1 MQKNKALVSIVL
13 VLGLVILIG
22 LALLGYGIFKTA
34 NNPNFKFFKSA
45 VEKPNNNKKAFNVGE
60 SLNPSIKKNILIKL
74 AKEEWVHGVTTSMNK
89 VLVHITNK
97 NKEDRLLILNAD
109 NGSIIRQIKFQRR
122 Q

>member
-1 MQKNKALVSIVL
+1 MHKNKALVSIVL
-13 VLGLVILIG
+13 ILGFVILIG
-22 LALLGYGIFKTA
+22 LGLLGYGLFKTA
-34 NNPNFKFFKSA
+34 NDPNFKFFKST
-45 VEKPNNNKKAFNVGE
+45 VEKPNNNKKALSIGP
-60 SLNPSIKKNILIKL
+60 SLSPSVKKNILIKL
-74 AKEEWVHGVTTSMNK
+74 AKEEWVHEVTTSMNK

>member
-1 MQKNKALVSIVL
+1 
-13 VLGLVILIG
+13 
-22 LALLGYGIFKTA
+22 LGYGIFKTA
-34 NNPNFKFFKSA
+34 NDPNFKFFKSA
-45 VEKPNNNKKAFNVGE
+45 VEKPNNNKKVFNIGE

-74 AKEEWVHGVTTSMNK
+74 AQEEWVHGVTTSMNK